1 MYPALATCFAIFRG
15 AMRISTRYILWI
27 CGGWQDLPSC
37 CKTSR
42 DWFSVNFICKLFEE
56 YTDPQ
61 IGCDAFSSF
70 KRGIPSPVNKTPSLS
85 DRNPN
90 KHPLPSEIIK
100 FLFFLLTFAIPIL
113 CHSLLKNESIELSA
127 FILILILLSYSGE
140 GGSSEYVPAI
150 EYSVQLAKEY
160 TERIIRVSD
169 KSVFFKRI
177 LLFLKNP
184 IVNVDVLNN
193 PNGFIL

>member
-1 MYPALATCFAIFRG
+1 MFFD
-15 AMRISTRYILWI
+15 S
-27 CGGWQDLPSC
+27 PSC
-37 CKTSR
+37 CKASR
-42 DWFSVNFICKLFEE
+42 DWFSVNFICKLFVE
-56 YTDPQ
+56 YTDPK

-70 KRGIPSPVNKTPSLS
+70 KRDIPSPANKTLPFS
-85 DRNPN
+85 DKNPN
-90 KHPLPSEIIK
+90 IYRLPSGIIK
-100 FLFFLLTFAIPIL
+100 FLFFLLTFAIPLL
-113 CHSLLKNESIELSA
+113 CHSPSKNDSIELSV
-127 FILILILLSYSGE
+127 FIRILILLSYSGE

-150 EYSVQLAKEY
+150 EYSLQLAKEY

-184 IVNVDVLNN
+184 IVNMDALNN